1 MSKIQVVVAK
11 CTQGKKGN
19 FVLTLKEEGKKIE
32 VFPGVYKETTGLTY
46 YMSLRTPVAEGSKVP
61 LDLSLFTIKED
72 PYTVVDKTTGET
84 SEILLKWLWL
94 K

>member
-1 MSKIQVVVAK
+1 MSKINVTVAK

-19 FVLTLKEEGKKIE
+19 YVLTLKEEGKKIE
-32 VFPGVYKETTGLTY
+32 VFPNVFKETTGLTY
-46 YMSLRTPVAEGSKVP
+46 YMSLKTPVEEGTKVP

-72 PYTVVDKTTGET
+72 TYQVADRTTGEVT
-84 SEILLKWLWL
+84 DIILKWLWL